1 MLQEVGRGARCMK
14 GKNGSLIKL
23 CPIDMY
29 SKLVTVCC
37 KER

>member
-1 MLQEVGRGARCMK
+1 MLQEVGRGARCIK

-23 CPIDMY
+23 CPISIY
-29 SKLVTVCC
+29 SKLVTVCN